1 MTPYAEFL
9 PLLRSYSELLS
20 EYFLGS
26 DKKNYSRVDN
36 RAYPMENRC
45 VRSTNKAL
53 EFSKRFIEESDIPTL
68 TAFLEFSTGHSSI
81 PSLNDPKI
89 KIEFLDESKV
99 MLEAEACFSILY
111 LPIKYDQYDDFK
123 KFINTSL
130 QLGCEG
136 YGNI

>member
-1 MTPYAEFL
+1 M
-9 PLLRSYSELLS
+9 
-20 EYFLGS
+20 G
-26 DKKNYSRVDN
+26 
-36 RAYPMENRC
+36 NRC

-53 EFSKRFIEESDIPTL
+53 EFLKRFVEESDLPTL
-68 TAFLEFSTGHSSI
+68 KTFRKFSTGHSSV

-99 MLEAEACFSILY
+99 ILEAQACFSILH
-111 LPIKYDQYDDFK
+111 LPIKCDQYDDFK